1 MPYILS
7 YHSSTLKHMCHTVLC
22 VARRVYE
29 HREEFTLRIFQSARV
44 RGSVAVIL
52 ETTRHTSL
60 YFDTAVQHMAS
71 CCVGTSC
78 SCLPEAVRESW
89 SQSASAPTITA
100 EPRSRPEVG
109 PGRGRDHE
117 KPPRSTLHC
126 EDTGHWPPAHW
137 QWLLYDAMTMPQSGE

>member
-1 MPYILS
+1 MS
-7 YHSSTLKHMCHTVLC
+7 YCAMCGEASRSTEKSLLC
-22 VARRVYE
+22 VYFSRSE
-29 HREEFTLRIFQSARV
+29 C
-44 RGSVAVIL
+44 GAVIL
-52 ETTRHTSL
+52 VTTRHTSL

-78 SCLPEAVRESW
+78 SCLPEAVIESW

-117 KPPRSTLHC
+117 KPPRSTIHC
-126 EDTGHWPPAHW
+126 EDTGHWPPAHC
-137 QWLLYDAMTMPQSGE
+137 QWLLYDAMTMPQSGEQGNVAISLYHHL